1 MVNEV
6 IRTSG
11 DLRRNLSNVLV
22 SVIKGEIDVS
32 RSMAVAALAKEI
44 TANLQMECNAAKVN
58 LALTAAG
65 KSMGQLQ
72 HMGKMLIGDDSAP
85 TLDGTTS

>member
-11 DLRRNLSNVLV
+11 DLRRNLSNILV
-22 SVIKGEIDVS
+22 SVAKGELDVS
-32 RSMAVAALAKEI
+32 RGMAVAALAKEI
-44 TANLQMECNAAKVN
+44 NASLTTECNAAKVN
-58 LALTAAG
+58 LALSAAG

-72 HMGKMLIGDDSAP
+72 HMGKMLIGDDSTP
-85 TLDGTTS
+85 TLDGTKS